1 VGSLIHTD
9 HTALTQFLPPHQ
21 QPTITPAPSEYST
34 ALINAAEYVLL
45 LVGLLVLFSVVAL
58 AVRQS
63 KLTLSL
69 SDSTMRLMSAGYGFV
84 YAILAGLLIY
94 FGIENLNSFI
104 RYFTNHTGLVN
115 LVSVS
120 TVAMFCLLY
129 AALFH
134 NIVSALAGRRLKIN
148 PFSNVASYVLARVL
162 LISGI
167 FALTI
172 AGTTAVTHGRL

>member
-1 VGSLIHTD
+1 MAV
-9 HTALTQFLPPHQ
+9 
-21 QPTITPAPSEYST
+21 EYSV
-34 ALINAAEYVLL
+34 ALDNAIKYVLL
-45 LVGLLVLFSVVAL
+45 LIGILVLFSLVTVI
-58 AVRQS
+58 VHRS
-63 KLTLSL
+63 GFTIPF

-104 RYFTNHTGLVN
+104 AHFTHHKGLIN

-134 NIVSALAGRRLKIN
+134 RTVSAIAGRRLKIN
-148 PFSNVASYVLARVL
+148 PFSNVVSYAIARVL
-162 LISGI
+162 LIGGL
-167 FALTI
+167 FLTV
-172 AGTTAVTHGRL
+172 AGVAAVTHD